1 MIKKRSI
8 DPFQSYKLKKD
19 SEAECKDKND
29 LTLFGAGSLFGYV
42 PLLSGVATLK
52 RHDARRGLLLTTTIS
67 SCILAAYDVSEA
79 MSQVFNRLEAMIRV
93 IHAIFNSLK
102 GICWSKLE
110 LQQLN
115 SFNSGLFLVYWYIF
129 TAWDGL
135 EPKVINVSN

>member
-1 MIKKRSI
+1 MERLGIINFKPGTYRPDQSLVVYVDILITERSI

-19 SEAECKDKND
+19 SEADCKDKND

-79 MSQVFNRLEAMIRV
+79 LSQVFHQSEDLITN
-93 IHAIFNSLK
+93 
-102 GICWSKLE
+102 
-110 LQQLN
+110 
-115 SFNSGLFLVYWYIF
+115 
-129 TAWDGL
+129 
-135 EPKVINVSN
+135 

>member
-1 MIKKRSI
+1 MERLGIINFKPGIHPPDRTAVQFGLFNEWSMN
-8 DPFQSYKLKKD
+8 PFQSYKLKKD

-79 MSQVFNRLEAMIRV
+79 LSQVFHQSEGLIILTNK
-93 IHAIFNSLK
+93 SLCMK
-102 GICWSKLE
+102 
-110 LQQLN
+110 
-115 SFNSGLFLVYWYIF
+115 
-129 TAWDGL
+129 T
-135 EPKVINVSN
+135 